1 MSKTKSITSECILAA
16 MHDYEIVIRQIEKIR
31 AELDE
36 AHAGTAQ
43 YGLQA
48 SMPKATSK
56 SDVLFSEYLRRERM
70 HKTLDRMK
78 EKVTIIQMFCDD
90 VAYDRLSFKDKLIL
104 EYTLIGMTQKEI
116 SEKTEIGLTRTSV
129 SRRQMHIAKKIFE
142 QHKEMDHL
150 NKGVA
155 K

>member
-16 MHDYEIVIRQIEKIR
+16 MHDYNIVIRQIEKIR

-116 SEKTEIGLTRTSV
+116 GEKEEIELKQSAV
-129 SRRQMHIAKKIFE
+129 CKRQCKIAMSIVKFHEHHIKK
-142 QHKEMDHL
+142 L
-150 NKGVA
+150 NIS
-155 K
+155 